1 MWNDEYTAVNLEI
14 FATQN
19 VTDFTSK
26 GDNAHFVANNN
37 LPWLW
42 GL

>member
-19 VTDFTSK
+19 VTEFTTMHKVTISQ
-26 GDNAHFVANNN
+26 
-37 LPWLW
+37 
-42 GL
+42 